1 MPPPESFH
9 LPEVAAVD
17 AQDEVLRLFGE
28 HGTALYRFARATL
41 RDASEAEDVVQE
53 TFLKLLQHLRHGGDR
68 SNLKSWLFTVAANAC
83 RTRARWRL
91 RWIPWE
97 SGTDR
102 RSVEPA
108 DEDPDRRK
116 AWLALRALPARD
128 RLLLALRAQG
138 LSYREIAEAAAIKEQ
153 SVGRLLAR
161 AVDRWKRA
169 F

>member
-1 MPPPESFH
+1 MAILSDGELLTRFRGGDECALEALFERYECPVFH
-9 LPEVAAVD
+9 L
-17 AQDEVLRLFGE
+17 LLGI
-28 HGTALYRFARATL
+28 L
-41 RDASEAEDVVQE
+41 RDHHQAEDALQE
-53 TFLKLLQHLRHGGDR
+53 TFIKALLDSDAVDSERFRG
-68 SNLKSWLFTVAANAC
+68 WLFTVAANAC